1 MEACRMRKIRNNWSD
16 KKNKFFRALK
26 KWWFR
31 VVKLNFMRKR
41 IRKILYKEQT
51 RLDCELSK
59 IGIYASDF
67 KKLSKEQ
74 IDYGLNLFIKRGE
87 LKSFEFISKND
98 NSKDEYILVL
108 PVENRS
114 QERFSERTIKEINLN
129 DLHLEPPKENTSA
142 ESNSEPTEQ
151 TSEEHAE
158 QSSEPTEPKQEET
171 TTPQAEDKPF

>member
-1 MEACRMRKIRNNWSD
+1 MEESRMRKIRNTWSE

-59 IGIYASDF
+59 IGLYASDF
-67 KKLSKEQ
+67 KRLSKEQ
-74 IDYGLNLFIKRGE
+74 IDYGLNLFVERGE
-87 LKSFEFISKND
+87 LLSYEFISKNN

-108 PVENRS
+108 PTENRS
-114 QERFSERTIKEINLN
+114 QARFSERKIQEINLN
-129 DLHLEPPKENTSA
+129 DLNLEQVKENTPA
-142 ESNSEPTEQ
+142 ESNSEEEKQ
-151 TSEEHAE
+151 TAE
-158 QSSEPTEPKQEET
+158 QSSEPQEET
-171 TTPQAEDKPF
+171 TTAPQTEDKPF